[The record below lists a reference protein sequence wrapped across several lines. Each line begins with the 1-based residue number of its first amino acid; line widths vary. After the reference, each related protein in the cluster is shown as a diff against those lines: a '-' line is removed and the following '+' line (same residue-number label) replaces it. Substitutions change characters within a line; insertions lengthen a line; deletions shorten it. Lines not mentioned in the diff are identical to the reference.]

1 MQSSNKRLVK
11 FSNNTENNAV
21 ILILLFAFFL
31 RILFLVFYPEQHFP
45 DAIAYRHIGEQ
56 IFSGD
61 TISNNIYM
69 PLYPII
75 TYLTGGDVFQII
87 FDVFISVVS
96 IWIIYLLS
104 LHLFK
109 DRFSAILSSI
119 IAALYPHYIFYS
131 ISGLTEVFFT
141 FLLLLYFLMFY
152 KKRYILAIIISILAI
167 LVKPTF
173 DLLNPV
179 LIILFVGFV
188 HSSGWRKVIKYL
200 SIYTLAY
207 IVIMAPWWIHQH
219 DKYGSFVRLSLG
231 DGVVLY
237 SGNNPLNK
245 TGGGIGRP
253 SGDSD
258 MDLEQFSYIQDPVIR
273 NNEMKKQ
280 ALDYIVNNPRRFLE
294 LAGIKFLRLWRLWP
308 HTEHYQQWY
317 IVATSLLSYG
327 SVLFLSIGFVV
338 THSKNYIRNLIPL
351 FALITY
357 LTLIHMI
364 TIGSIRYRFPL
375 EPFLIIFAGYFLTSI
390 FKNKSWFIK
399 FEDKIFGKH

>member
-21 ILILLFAFFL
+21 ILVLLFAFFL

-75 TYLTGGDVFQII
+75 TYLTGGNVFQII

-207 IVIMAPWWIHQH
+207 IVIMAPWWTHQH

-294 LAGIKFLRLWRLWP
+294 LAGIKFLRFWRLWP